1 MNEPLGE
8 LLPPKMSK
16 VEIAYDAHLA
26 LQKAAG
32 EIVEFWFNK
41 ITLKLGPDCHY
52 KPDFMVMRTDRVLE
66 LHETKPI
73 GGAGI
78 RAKGGPR
85 FGNDSIVKLRAC
97 AGSFPFPCFIV
108 TPEDKGMSRWV
119 KKRVVYEPERKAAAA
134 EAVIS
139 IPAQAEE
146 IRGVVAVSGP
156 VMVLRRKVVG

>member
-1 MNEPLGE
+1 MPEPLGE
-8 LLPPKMSK
+8 LLPPKQTK
-16 VEIAYDAHLA
+16 LEIAYGNHLA

-32 EIVEFWFNK
+32 EILAFWFEG
-41 ITLKLGPDCHY
+41 ITLRLGPNVRY
-52 KPDFMVMRTDRVLE
+52 NPDFLVMRTDRVLE

-119 KKRVVYEPERKAAAA
+119 KKQVVYETAREVP
-134 EAVIS
+134 IT
-139 IPAQAEE
+139 IPAGTLEE
-146 IRGVVAVSGP
+146 GDSIRFTAVGP
-156 VMVLRRKVVG
+156 TIQTVRIHRKVIG

>member
-1 MNEPLGE
+1 MPEPLGE

-16 VEIAYDAHLA
+16 VEMAYSGHLA
-26 LQKAAG
+26 LQKSAG
-32 EIVEFWFNK
+32 EILEFWFEK

-66 LHETKPI
+66 LHEAKPI

-108 TPEDKGMSRWV
+108 VPEDKGMNRWV
-119 KKRVVYEPERKAAAA
+119 KKRVVYSRENETETTIVYPEPMKAGGTIQID
-134 EAVIS
+134 V
-139 IPAQAEE
+139 
-146 IRGVVAVSGP
+146 RGP
-156 VMVLRRKVVG
+156 VSDLKRKVVG

>member
-1 MNEPLGE
+1 MAEPLGE
-8 LLPPKMSK
+8 LLQPRMTKL
-16 VEIAYDAHLA
+16 ETAYGAHLG

-32 EIVEFWFNK
+32 EILAYWFEE
-41 ITLKLGPDCHY
+41 ITLKLGPDVRY
-52 KPDFMVMRTDRVLE
+52 TPDWLVMRTDRVLE

-108 TPEDKGMSRWV
+108 TPEDKGMTRWV
-119 KKRVVYEPERKAAAA
+119 KKRVVYVKEQESEVTVLYPEPLKAGDT
-134 EAVIS
+134 IS
-139 IPAQAEE
+139 ITAIGP
-146 IRGVVAVSGP
+146 VSG
-156 VMVLRRKVVG
+156 LKRKVIG

>member
-1 MNEPLGE
+1 MDEPLGE

-32 EIVEFWFNK
+32 EIVEFWFEK
-41 ITLKLGPDCHY
+41 ITLKLGPDCRY
-52 KPDFMVMRTDRVLE
+52 SPDFMVMRTDRVLE

-108 TPEDKGMSRWV
+108 TPEDKGMTRWV
-119 KKRVVYEPERKAAAA
+119 KKRVVYEQERKTVPAA
-134 EAVIS
+134 EIHVSPETI
-139 IPAQAEE
+139 E
-146 IRGVVAVSGP
+146 IRGLVPMTGRMT
-156 VMVLRRKVVG
+156 VMRRKVIG

>member
-1 MNEPLGE
+1 MNEPIGE

-16 VEIAYDAHLA
+16 VEVAYDAYLT

-32 EIVEFWFNK
+32 EIVEFWFEK
-41 ITLKLGPDCHY
+41 ITLKLGPDCRY
-52 KPDFMVMRTDRVLE
+52 SPDFMVMRTDRVLE

-119 KKRVVYEPERKAAAA
+119 KKRVVYVKERESEVTVLYPEPLKTGDLITVTAR
-134 EAVIS
+134 
-139 IPAQAEE
+139 
-146 IRGVVAVSGP
+146 GP
-156 VMVLRRKVVG
+156 VSDLKRKVIG

>member
-1 MNEPLGE
+1 MPEPLGE

-16 VEIAYDAHLA
+16 VEMAYSGHLA
-26 LQKAAG
+26 LQKSAG
-32 EIVEFWFNK
+32 EILEFWFEK

-66 LHETKPI
+66 LHEAKPI

-108 TPEDKGMSRWV
+108 VPEDKGMNRWV
-119 KKRVVYEPERKAAAA
+119 KKRVLYESEKAVAMPPIPPGALQMTS
-134 EAVIS
+134 EA
-139 IPAQAEE
+139 QFT
-146 IRGVVAVSGP
+146 VSGSP
-156 VMVLRRKVVG
+156 MTCALKRKVVG

>member
-8 LLPPKMSK
+8 MLPPKMSK
-16 VEIAYDAHLA
+16 LEIAYDAHLA

-32 EIVEFWFNK
+32 EIVEFWYEK
-41 ITLKLGPDCHY
+41 ITLKLGPNCHY

-119 KKRVVYEPERKAAAA
+119 KKRVVYVKERESEVTVLYSEPLKAGDLIN
-134 EAVIS
+134 VT
-139 IPAQAEE
+139 
-146 IRGVVAVSGP
+146 VSGP
-156 VMVLRRKVVG
+156 VSGLKRKVIG